1 MMMSLK
7 EKLEEIHKSIVTKEE
22 VRELASA
29 FKKKVED
36 VLKVVK
42 RNVSVEKVSQH
53 RIVEG

>member
-1 MMMSLK
+1 MMMLLK
-7 EKLEEIHKSIVTKEE
+7 EKLEEIYKSIVTKEE

>member
-1 MMMSLK
+1 MMSLK